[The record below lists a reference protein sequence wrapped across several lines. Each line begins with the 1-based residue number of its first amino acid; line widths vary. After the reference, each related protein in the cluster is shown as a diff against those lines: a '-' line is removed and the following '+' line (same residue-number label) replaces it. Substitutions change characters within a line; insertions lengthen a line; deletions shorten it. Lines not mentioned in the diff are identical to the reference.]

1 MAYKLAYVIFLL
13 YLRPATLRGN
23 PSKVQSQYPA
33 TDNYFAQTTKLC
45 KHISFF
51 CQNICTIDFFVV
63 PLQRI
68 LITTI
73 FVTTFFVITK
83 HMENPFKFGSIVED
97 EFFTDRFE
105 LEDPFF
111 GEWLVAKH

>member
-1 MAYKLAYVIFLL
+1 MKYLL

-33 TDNYFAQTTKLC
+33 TDNHFVKTTKLC

-51 CQNICTIDFFVV
+51 CRNICTIDFFVV

-68 LITTI
+68 LIEKAI
-73 FVTTFFVITK
+73 IMPNY
-83 HMENPFKFGSIVED
+83 HI
-97 EFFTDRFE
+97 
-105 LEDPFF
+105 
-111 GEWLVAKH
+111 

>member
-23 PSKVQSQYPA
+23 PSK
-33 TDNYFAQTTKLC
+33 
-45 KHISFF
+45 
-51 CQNICTIDFFVV
+51 
-63 PLQRI
+63 
-68 LITTI
+68 
-73 FVTTFFVITK
+73 
-83 HMENPFKFGSIVED
+83 MENPFKFWSIVED